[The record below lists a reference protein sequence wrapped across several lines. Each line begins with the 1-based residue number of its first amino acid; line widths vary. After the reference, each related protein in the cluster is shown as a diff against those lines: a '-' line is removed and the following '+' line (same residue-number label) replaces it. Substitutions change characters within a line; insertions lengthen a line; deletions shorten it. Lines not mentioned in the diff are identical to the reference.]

1 MSFQKATRE
10 LRTPLL
16 LIQATSGSGK
26 TYSSLCLMKGI
37 TSGGKMAIIDTE
49 NKRSA
54 IYADEFDF
62 FIRNLAPNEQNIN
75 GYIAAMEE
83 AKDKVDGLIVD
94 GISPAWKDL
103 LEKSNK
109 MEGNS
114 YQNWGKLTPLQDKFI
129 SYIQNYPKPL
139 ICTVRMKQGT
149 ALEVNEKGKTVVKKV
164 GLEAVQRNDLEY
176 EFDIAFTID
185 RDSHKASLAKC
196 NYREVEKYF
205 EENGGE
211 VLLTEEVG
219 QILSKI
225 IKRLS

>member
-10 LRTPLL
+10 LRTTLL

-225 IKRLS
+225 IKGE

>member
-10 LRTPLL
+10 IRTPLL

-225 IKRLS
+225 IKGE

>member
-83 AKDKVDGLIVD
+83 AKDKVVGLIVD

-225 IKRLS
+225 IKGE